1 MDVDKNE
8 NETEIVVLNR
18 HRMKIFETV
27 HAVDARIYGY
37 GAFSWQI
44 IDGKRW
50 ISFLHPEV
58 NGANKYQIGTGFIP
72 VEPIKGNIYW
82 KWDGNIAEP
91 TLYSII
97 TFLSQ
102 SEGKQKQLW
111 RGKIEK
117 GYLLTIE

>member
-1 MDVDKNE
+1 MDIENKNKDVH
-8 NETEIVVLNR
+8 ILNQ
-18 HRMKIFETV
+18 HRMKMFETV
-27 HAVDARIYGY
+27 HSVDARIYGY

-58 NGANKYQIGTGFIP
+58 NGAANKYQIGTGFIP
-72 VEPIKGNIYW
+72 VEPIKGNVYW

-91 TLYSII
+91 TLSSII

-117 GYLLTIE
+117 GYLISIE